1 MNQNLLGLIAF
12 LSPLAFLITAI
23 FSWFNPGVKPVSVKK
38 AILISTKISLL
49 VAALSIFLVYKFKLI
64 ETSTIGI
71 DGFGMSL
78 RLDAISIL
86 MLAMTALLSFIIA
99 KFSINYLDGDSRQG
113 AFLGRLSAALASV
126 QLLILS
132 GNLGLLVISW
142 ILTSVSLH
150 RLLVFYKER
159 PGAKNA
165 ARKKFIVARLGDIC
179 LISASVLLYN
189 QFGTGNL
196 EEIFKQFKNSSGL
209 GQIYP
214 SVEIASLFIAMAAML
229 KSAQFPS
236 HGWLIEVMETPTP
249 VSALLHAG
257 LLNAGPFLIIRMAFI
272 VNSSNYALISL
283 ISIGAFTALFGS
295 VVYLTQTSVK
305 TALGYSSIAHMGFS
319 LMVSGMGLYPAAMLH
334 LVAHSFYKAHA
345 FLSSGSVI
353 EVLRSSKVKTKVKTK
368 NPITLIIGILMGLGV
383 YSVFALA
390 WGIDPQE
397 EFSLLALGL
406 IIVMGLS
413 TIFASAIDS
422 GLNFKLI
429 IRACLLSLI
438 VTASFFILESGS
450 RHLLSNQLPEI
461 AKPSLNAI
469 YLFLAVIVVFGIIVF
484 IQLISPFLNKK
495 ESYNSLMTHLRN
507 GLYINAILDRIVRS
521 QYTLEFNSRKSISEE
536 WVYNNTLSSVE
547 LEKIVN

>member
-1 MNQNLLGLIAF
+1 
-12 LSPLAFLITAI
+12 
-23 FSWFNPGVKPVSVKK
+23 
-38 AILISTKISLL
+38 
-49 VAALSIFLVYKFKLI
+49 
-64 ETSTIGI
+64 
-71 DGFGMSL
+71 
-78 RLDAISIL
+78 
-86 MLAMTALLSFIIA
+86 
-99 KFSINYLDGDSRQG
+99 
-113 AFLGRLSAALASV
+113 
-126 QLLILS
+126 
-132 GNLGLLVISW
+132 
-142 ILTSVSLH
+142 
-150 RLLVFYKER
+150 
-159 PGAKNA
+159 
-165 ARKKFIVARLGDIC
+165 
-179 LISASVLLYN
+179 LYN

-196 EEIFKQFKNSSGL
+196 EEIFQQFKNSSGL

-214 SVEIASLFIAMAAML
+214 SVEMASLFIAMAAML

-272 VNSSNYALISL
+272 VNSSNYALILL
-283 ISIGAFTALFGS
+283 ISIGAFTAIFGS

-353 EVLRSSKVKTKVKTK
+353 EVLRASKVKTKVKTK
-368 NPITLIIGILMGLGV
+368 KPIILIIGILMGLGV

-461 AKPSLNAI
+461 VKPGLNAL
-469 YLFLAVIVVFGIIVF
+469 YLFLAVIVVFGIIVL

-495 ESYNSLMTHLRN
+495 ESYNSLMVHLRN
-507 GLYINAILDRIVRS
+507 GLYINAILDRIIRS
-521 QYTLEFNSRKSISEE
+521 QYTLEFNSRKNISEE
-536 WVYNNTLSSVE
+536 WVYNNTSNSVE